1 MSDSSRIVASEL
13 RKSVQVLRDKRAEWA
28 AEDHRE
34 SGVCYC
40 PQPLPSRQY
49 MGQES
54 CRLCDGLIGHRPQA
68 PPLRSPYALR

>member
-13 RKSVQVLRDKRAEWA
+13 RKSVQDLRDKRAERA

-34 SGVCYC
+34 SGVCHC
-40 PQPLPSRQY
+40 PQPLPGRRY